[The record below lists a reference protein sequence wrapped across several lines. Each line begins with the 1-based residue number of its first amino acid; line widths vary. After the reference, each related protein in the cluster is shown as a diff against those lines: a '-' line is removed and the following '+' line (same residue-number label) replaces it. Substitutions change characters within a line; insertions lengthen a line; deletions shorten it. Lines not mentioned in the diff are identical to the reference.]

1 MDPKIFVL
9 DLIENN
15 AFIFDVSQKSTNQ
28 QGISSR
34 SSKNPSIK
42 QFSSSKNTLFNKYLI
57 GYQWINIFLFWI
69 VYVRLRGWPDLVRLK
84 IAQLKAGVK
93 VWVVMVMG

>member
-1 MDPKIFVL
+1 MFKVREETGSMKSTNKYHLRLDPKIFVL

-15 AFIFDVSQKSTNQ
+15 AFIFDVSPKSTNQ

-69 VYVRLRGWPDLVRLK
+69 VYVRLR
-84 IAQLKAGVK
+84 
-93 VWVVMVMG
+93 WVVGV